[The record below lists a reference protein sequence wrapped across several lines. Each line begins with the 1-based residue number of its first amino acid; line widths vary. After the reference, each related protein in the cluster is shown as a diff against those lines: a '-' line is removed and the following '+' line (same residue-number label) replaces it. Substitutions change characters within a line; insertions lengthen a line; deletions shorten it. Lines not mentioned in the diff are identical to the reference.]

1 MRFLAA
7 LVLLIAPVTG
17 SSDPNT
23 VVDGWQTSP
32 VYVDPSQS
40 SVVPDKEAAKLA
52 ERVKDHHPAIRIAVL
67 PAESLDDG
75 RRDKQ
80 MSARAFMDAVVYKQS
95 AEGIYLVVFGDLI
108 TRGTAVGVNTAIDVI
123 LTEELR
129 KHGRS
134 DPVRTLNGVLDQLD
148 VPKASSG
155 LPGWLLAFLIT
166 VGVLVAAGVG
176 WWLWRS
182 RWDTD
187 EGPAS
192 SDVAP
197 AEAGTLEERRAQARD
212 DVTTFGAELDVA
224 DVLLNGHA
232 DNADAVAD
240 VQAARAAY
248 AAAGRVLDGKPDG
261 DQLRGVRATVGY
273 GRWRLACAQA
283 RVEGKPLPPWRALG
297 RTPGSGL

>member
-7 LVLLIAPVTG
+7 LLLLIAPVTG

-23 VVDGWQTSP
+23 VVDGWKTSP

-52 ERVKDHHPAIRIAVL
+52 ERVKDHDPAIRIAVL

-80 MSARAFMDAVVYKQS
+80 MSAQAYMETVVYKQ
-95 AEGIYLVVFGDLI
+95 AADGIYLVVFGDLV
-108 TRGTAVGVNTAIDVI
+108 TRGSAVGVDTAIDPV

-134 DPVRTLNGVLDQLD
+134 DPVRTLNGVLDQLG

-155 LPGWLLAFLIT
+155 LPGWLVAFLIT
-166 VGVLVAAGVG
+166 VGVLVAAGLG
-176 WWLWRS
+176 WWWWRS
-182 RWDTD
+182 RRDTA
-187 EGPAS
+187 EGPAPS
-192 SDVAP
+192 GAVLD
-197 AEAGTLEERRAQARD
+197 EAVTLEERRAQARD
-212 DVTTFGAELDVA
+212 DVTTFGAELDA
-224 DVLLNGHA
+224 AEVLLDGHA
-232 DNADAVAD
+232 DNPDALAD
-240 VQAARAAY
+240 VQAAKAAY
-248 AAAGRVLDGKPDG
+248 AAAGRVLDGKPDD

-273 GRWRLACAQA
+273 GRWRLACARA
-283 RVEGKPLPPWRALG
+283 RIEGKPVPPWRALG
-297 RTPGSGL
+297 RPQGSGL